1 MCTKATDSIVL
12 QNLSLFDYVSL
23 SFLLSVFNTP
33 ALFDQVDAT
42 PEHRQGDDAEKNL
55 EIKHLQQ
62 LLVDNNEKVEQQKQE
77 IKELREA
84 LENERTLFAEQLK
97 ARAAKEMEWKSST
110 ESLSNE
116 VSMREKR
123 ELMNMIASLE
133 QRLIEKD
140 RSESELRD
148 ENWRLVNLL
157 KDSNEEMFTE
167 KESLQEQLVKQEEIV
182 MVCTL
187 IIQVRRP
194 IKLSLIRTISGE

>member
-1 MCTKATDSIVL
+1 MEV
-12 QNLSLFDYVSL
+12 
-23 SFLLSVFNTP
+23 
-33 ALFDQVDAT
+33 
-42 PEHRQGDDAEKNL
+42 
-55 EIKHLQQ
+55 KHLQQ

-84 LENERTLFAEQLK
+84 LENERTLFAEQLR

-133 QRLIEKD
+133 QRLNEKD

-167 KESLQEQLVKQEEIV
+167 KESLQEQLIKQEEIV
-182 MVCTL
+182 MVCTVQIL
-187 IIQVRRP
+187 VRQP
-194 IKLSLIRTISGE
+194 IKVRSVSHEIR